1 MSIRE
6 IKLDAKE
13 FLRGKWTMAA
23 VVAFIYNMIIG
34 AASSVFSGALYFVE
48 ALEMSEV
55 VIAIIYILNF
65 AVTFIVQSAV
75 LLGFMTIMM
84 KIAAGRSFSVGELFS
99 CTSSTMKVFGLTIT
113 IFIKVLLWSFLLVI
127 PGIIKGLSYSM
138 AFYILADDP
147 TKSVKQCIDESKEMM
162 KGNKGKLF
170 GLQLSFMGWVLL
182 MYAVIIIPF
191 LVLIPLAKM
200 LGPMIVLLLCLIILA
215 LFVFICVGMYVLMV
229 YMEVSR
235 VTFYFDIKQNQRKD
249 VMYD

>member
-1 MSIRE
+1 
-6 IKLDAKE
+6 
-13 FLRGKWTMAA
+13 
-23 VVAFIYNMIIG
+23 
-34 AASSVFSGALYFVE
+34 
-48 ALEMSEV
+48 
-55 VIAIIYILNF
+55 
-65 AVTFIVQSAV
+65 
-75 LLGFMTIMM
+75 
-84 KIAAGRSFSVGELFS
+84 
-99 CTSSTMKVFGLTIT
+99 
-113 IFIKVLLWSFLLVI
+113 LVI